1 MFWLSRCGACYG
13 SASGRRGAPP
23 MEVYIQRDV
32 RYLRNEFADVLKNL
46 PTTEE
51 YRHDENPYRRNLAS
65 GLLRFLV
72 TR

>member
-1 MFWLSRCGACYG
+1 
-13 SASGRRGAPP
+13 